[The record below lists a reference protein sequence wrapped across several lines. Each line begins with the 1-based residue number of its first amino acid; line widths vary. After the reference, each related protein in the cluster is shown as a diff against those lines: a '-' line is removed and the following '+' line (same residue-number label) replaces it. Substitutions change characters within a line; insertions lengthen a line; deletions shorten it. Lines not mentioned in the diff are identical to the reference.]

1 MNMKNKK
8 KEYVSPEMEILAL
21 SHLTNLLCE
30 SGECEENEYG
40 LAPGPDDIMHI

>member
-8 KEYVSPEMEILAL
+8 KEYVSPEMEILTL

-30 SGECEENEYG
+30 SGEECDEF
-40 LAPGPDDIMHI
+40 LWAPPPKDITHV